1 MKIAILSSAPVS
13 IASLRDALKE
23 YPPLT
28 VCQTREA
35 LLDALPAA
43 EVLVAQNKGFPYHII
58 DASALKRAQ
67 RLRLIQHHG
76 VSYDASDAAAAA
88 QLGIPVAVTTGGNH
102 VSVAEIAFHI
112 MISLAKKARE
122 AQASVE
128 AGVMG
133 RVLCTELAGKT
144 LCVVGVGRIG
154 KALARMAH
162 GFDMN
167 MIGVRRSAQTDDV
180 LQAGFSRVC
189 TIERLHEA
197 LAISDFVVLA
207 VPLNDQTF
215 DLIGTPE
222 FEAMRTSAMLINVS
236 RGPNVNREAL
246 AGALAK
252 NRIGGFG
259 ADVYWTEPADPQ
271 DPLLRDPR
279 VFITPHIGAE
289 SIEAITRMS
298 MAAKDN
304 IDRLRDGKPLLNVV
318 NAPAAGMAKAR

>member
-23 YPPLT
+23 YPVLT
-28 VCQTREA
+28 VCETKEA
-35 LLDALPAA
+35 LLDALPEA
-43 EVLVAQNKGFPYHII
+43 EALVAQNKGFPYHVI
-58 DASALKRAQ
+58 DAAALQRAA

-76 VSYDASDAAAAA
+76 VSFDATDAAAAA
-88 QLGIPVAVTTGGNH
+88 RLGIPVAVTTGGNH

-144 LCVVGVGRIG
+144 MCVVGVGRIG
-154 KALARMAH
+154 RALARMAR
-162 GFDMN
+162 GFDMTV
-167 MIGVRRSAQTDDV
+167 IGVRRSARTDDA
-180 LQAGFSRVC
+180 LQGGFSRVY

-197 LAISDFVVLA
+197 LAMSDFVVLA
-207 VPLNDQTF
+207 VPLNDETF
-215 DLIGTPE
+215 DLIDAPE
-222 FEAMRTSAMLINVS
+222 LQVMKPGAMLINMS

-246 AGALAK
+246 TRALAN

-271 DPLLRDPR
+271 DPLLRDSR

-298 MAAKDN
+298 VAAKDN

-318 NAPAAGMAKAR
+318 NSPVVGRPA